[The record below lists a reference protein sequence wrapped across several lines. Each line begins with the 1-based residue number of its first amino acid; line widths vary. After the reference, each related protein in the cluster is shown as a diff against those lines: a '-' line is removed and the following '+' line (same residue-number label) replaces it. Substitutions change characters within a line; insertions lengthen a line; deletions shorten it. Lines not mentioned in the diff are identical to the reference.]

1 MKLFGILITLC
12 FHFAIVKYLK
22 LLDNFNL
29 IIGAILVMLMISFV
43 LKALIKDE
51 SQLRKFNTGIFLGS
65 LISIST
71 ILIFII
77 WLSYSLR

>member
-1 MKLFGILITLC
+1 M
-12 FHFAIVKYLK
+12 KYLK